1 MGERHE
7 HRGEATVGCLC
18 DRYLSEHVAA
28 HKKASTAAEARRLV
42 EKQIRPALGK
52 LKISDLTRA
61 EVKAWHS
68 ARSAT
73 PTTANRA
80 LAALSKLMNLAVHE
94 WELCTDNPCKG
105 IKRFPERKRERYFS
119 DSELQR
125 IGDVLA
131 ALEREEAVFPGCI
144 IAVRLLALTGMRLG
158 EVLSLRWPWID
169 LNAAILA
176 LPEAKAG
183 ARTVGLSAPVVQ
195 LLASLERKGSYVVH
209 GVDPD
214 KSLSASTLEH
224 VWDRVR
230 RAAGIPDARLHDLR
244 HSVGTF
250 AAHAGGNAFL
260 IRDLLGHKTLAMTGR
275 YVERAVDP
283 VRALADKVSGRIAA
297 AMSGAHAEVVPLRD
311 KR

>member
-1 MGERHE
+1 MDMVWTQRRRQGIAGMGERLTDKLIKALQAPSTGSKIYYDDE
-7 HRGEATVGCLC
+7 VKGLGVRVTAASAKAFILRYRIGGRGRLFTIGSFPDWSTTAARDEAKTLKRRSTAARTRWANATNSEARPTIGCLC

-28 HKKASTAAEARRLV
+28 HNKASTAAEVRRLV

-52 LKISDLTRA
+52 LKISDFTRA

-94 WELCTDNPCKG
+94 WELCIDNPCKG

-158 EVLSLRWPWID
+158 EVLGLRWQWID
-169 LNAAILA
+169 LDAAILA
-176 LPEAKAG
+176 LPRRKP
-183 ARTVGLSAPVVQ
+183 APVPW
-195 LLASLERKGSYVVH
+195 A
-209 GVDPD
+209 
-214 KSLSASTLEH
+214 
-224 VWDRVR
+224 
-230 RAAGIPDARLHDLR
+230 
-244 HSVGTF
+244 
-250 AAHAGGNAFL
+250 
-260 IRDLLGHKTLAMTGR
+260 
-275 YVERAVDP
+275 
-283 VRALADKVSGRIAA
+283 
-297 AMSGAHAEVVPLRD
+297 
-311 KR
+311 